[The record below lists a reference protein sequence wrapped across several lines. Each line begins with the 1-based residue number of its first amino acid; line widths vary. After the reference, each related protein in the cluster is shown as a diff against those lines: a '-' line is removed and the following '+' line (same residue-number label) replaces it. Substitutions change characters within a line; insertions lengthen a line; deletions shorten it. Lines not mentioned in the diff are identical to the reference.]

1 MIRELTLAGAR
12 QGGDTKSWSV
22 RAPHPPRNPRLHQH
36 RAHPLVALHRSPRPR
51 KLLLH
56 LTYFY
61 NPTLVAPLVKDQE
74 GILRSEIFLK
84 ISFQSGGGPLTFVP
98 GGLKVEGS
106 TEVIFHHL
114 CRIVIICAC
123 ANCVTF
129 RLLGTW

>member
-12 QGGDTKSWSV
+12 EGGDTKSWSV
-22 RAPHPPRNPRLHQH
+22 RAPDPPRNPRLHQH
-36 RAHPLVALHRSPRPR
+36 RAHPLVALQCSPRPR

-56 LTYFY
+56 ITYFY
-61 NPTLVAPLVKDQE
+61 NPTLKDQE

-84 ISFQSGGGPLTFVP
+84 TSFQSGGGPLTFVP

-114 CRIVIICAC
+114 CRIVIICAY